1 MGREQ
6 ATVFAKAEIR
16 HGIVGS
22 LGAQALAAL
31 GAAAVDQ
38 LAAVFCGHA
47 GAKAMGALAL
57 EYAGLK
63 SSFHDGVLYVQR
75 QPIWRLKIEGEF

>member
-1 MGREQ
+1 MGRLQ
-6 ATVFAKAEIR
+6 STVFAKAEIR

-22 LGAQALAAL
+22 LWAQALAAL

-47 GAKAMGALAL
+47 GAKTMGALAL
-57 EYAGLK
+57 EYAGLE
-63 SSFHDGVLYVQR
+63 SSFHDGVSLC
-75 QPIWRLKIEGEF
+75 PEAAHWRLKIEGEF